1 MPFNLSDNCWILI
14 LKLEVG
20 KILKLQIVKL
30 KMNPHTAI
38 GGMHLDVSRHF
49 FNVDFIKTYIDMIA
63 LHKMNIFH
71 WHLTDDNGWRIEI
84 DAYPELTT
92 TAAWR
97 VDRRHEP
104 WKEWSPIQK
113 GEKATYGGFYSKDDI
128 KEVVQYAKDRH
139 IKIIP
144 EIEMPGHTSEVFSA
158 YPELSCNGEYIPVNP
173 GSYWPNTDIFC
184 AGNDNVFTFLENIL
198 GEVFELFPGN
208 YIHIGGDEADKN
220 KLGKMSKMS
229 EKN

>member
-1 MPFNLSDNCWILI
+1 
-14 LKLEVG
+14 
-20 KILKLQIVKL
+20 
-30 KMNPHTAI
+30 
-38 GGMHLDVSRHF
+38 
-49 FNVDFIKTYIDMIA
+49 MIA

-113 GEKATYGGFYSKDDI
+113 GEKATYGGFYNKDDI

-144 EIEMPGHTSEVFSA
+144 KIEMPGHTGGFSA
-158 YPELSCNGEYIPVNP
+158 
-173 GSYWPNTDIFC
+173 
-184 AGNDNVFTFLENIL
+184 IL
-198 GEVFELFPGN
+198 NSLVMDSI
-208 YIHIGGDEADKN
+208 YR
-220 KLGKMSKMS
+220 
-229 EKN
+229 